1 MTRWTV
7 LVSVVIVVVACSGP
21 APSSLR
27 VGEPA
32 PWFEATAVDGTTLR
46 SDELAGA
53 PRVLVFWATWCQ
65 PCLAEIPALEAIE
78 ARHPG
83 RVISVALDE
92 GGKDNVSR
100 FLETRPLPYTV
111 LLGDVELFTRYDG
124 LAIPHTV
131 VLDKDLRVVAIHRG
145 MVDGQTLERELATL

>member
-1 MTRWTV
+1 MTRRTI
-7 LVSVVIVVVACSGP
+7 LVCLVVVTTACAGS
-21 APSSLR
+21 APSSLAI
-27 VGEPA
+27 GEPA
-32 PWFEATAVDGTTLR
+32 PWFEAMSIDGSTLR

-83 RVISVALDE
+83 RIISVALDE
-92 GGKDNVSR
+92 GGRNDLVR
-100 FLETRPLPYTV
+100 FLESRPLPYAV
-111 LLGDVELFTRYDG
+111 LLGDTALFARYDG

-145 MVDGQTLERELATL
+145 TVDEQTLERELATL